1 MKIEFSDSDQALS
14 MKPFG
19 GAGSD
24 DGFVEIEG
32 ESYFRIERSSEMAPF
47 LINLVSANNHWLF
60 ISSNGALTAGRR
72 NADTALFP
80 YCTQDKLFEQSSTV
94 GSASMLWVDR
104 SEYGAPRFWEPFKE
118 ANHGETIQRNLYKN
132 QTGNKLIFEELN
144 FAVGVS
150 FRYLWT
156 FSDLFG
162 FARKAWVENL
172 LQEPV
177 RVRILDGIQNL
188 VPYGLD
194 QAFVNQYSNL
204 SDAYK
209 KSELLPGANLGVFYL
224 SSIPTDRA
232 EPSEGLRCTIAW
244 HFGIEAKA
252 TLLSSRQRDAF
263 RNGKTL
269 ASEKDVR
276 GMRGSYLIESDI
288 ELDAGGVK
296 NWWLVAEINQDAAQ
310 VESLKLALNSPSIGE
325 RLEVDIKKNASD
337 LRLKVASADGL
348 SLTSDRL
355 RDSRHY
361 SNTLFN
367 IMRGGVFSD
376 AFQVNVSD
384 FVDYIESRN
393 RSVFSGLKDRLES
406 KFGDRAKVDYDELVQ
421 WVSESGEGNLI
432 RLAREYLPLTFS
444 RRHGDPSRPWN
455 RFSIETQD
463 KMGNP
468 VLGYEGNWRDIFQN
482 WEALACSYPGF
493 LEGMIFR
500 FLNSSTVDGYNPYR
514 ITRDGIDW
522 ETIEADSPWSN
533 IGYWGDHQIIY
544 LLKLLETSVRYHPDV
559 LRAMLGESI
568 FTYAHVPYR
577 IRSFSDIWENP
588 RETIDFSDEDA
599 AKINDRCSAIGTD
612 GKLLANSDGKI
623 VEATLVEK
631 LLVPLLSKLSNLIP
645 DGGIW
650 MNTQRPEWN
659 DANNALVG
667 YGISVVTLCYVN
679 RYIEFMLKLFEG
691 ENDEAVYMAHAEVV
705 EALDYQCSVFDKF
718 ESYLIDGFD
727 TKSRME
733 MVGMLGVGGEAFRN
747 QLYENGFDSSP
758 KELSR
763 KEIVEYLKIGQRFVK
778 ISIEAN
784 RRDDGMYH
792 SYNLIESTG
801 GEYLE
806 LDRLPVMLEGQVA
819 ALSSGLLSADQAVSL
834 LDALRTSALY
844 REDVGSYVL
853 YPDRELPSFLE
864 KNVVSKRAVEGNRL
878 FMEMLERG
886 DARVIQRDVTGQ
898 YRFNGDFRNSDGL
911 RSELTKIRE
920 DYPNLSSDDDLSEVE
935 SIFEECFDHRRFTG
949 RSSTF
954 FAYEGLGSVYW
965 HMVSK
970 LLLSIQENH
979 DWASNNGAKREALSV
994 LEKHYFEVFEGLGLN
1009 KSPNEYGAFPIDAY
1023 SHTPKHCGA
1032 QQPGMT
1038 GQVKEDILTRF
1049 GEVGLKVDDGRI
1061 SFDPRLLRREIFLSE
1076 PRKFEYL
1083 DHSGELKSRLLQ
1095 PGELAVTF
1103 CQTLFVL
1110 RIGKEWRIQINRTN
1124 ETEGVGIMSS
1134 LSVENSQ
1141 SIFKRSS
1148 EVLEV
1153 EVTIPEAILLR

>member
-1 MKIEFSDSDQALS
+1 MKS
-14 MKPFG
+14 FG

-47 LINLVSANNHWLF
+47 LINLVSANNHWMF

-72 NADTALFP
+72 NADNALFP

-104 SEYGAPRFWEPFKE
+104 SEYDAPRFWEPFKE
-118 ANHGETIQRNLYKN
+118 ANHGKTIQRNLYKN

-177 RVRILDGIQNL
+177 RIRILDGIQNL

-194 QAFVNQYSNL
+194 QAFVSQYSNL

-209 KSELLPGANLGVFYL
+209 KCELLDEGKLAIFYL
-224 SSIPTDRA
+224 SSVPTDRA
-232 EPSEGLRCTIAW
+232 EPSEGLRATVAW
-244 HFGIEAKA
+244 SLGLACE
-252 TLLSSRQRDAF
+252 TVLLSSRQREVF

-269 ASEKDVR
+269 SGERDIR
-276 GMRGSYLIESDI
+276 GMRGAYLVESLID
-288 ELDAGGVK
+288 LDAGGQK
-296 NWWLVAEINQDAAQ
+296 DWWIVAEINQDAAQ
-310 VESLKLALNSPSIGE
+310 VESLQSDLRTDWMRE
-325 RLEVDIKKNASD
+325 RLEVDIEKNVAD

-367 IMRGGVFSD
+367 IMRGGVFYD
-376 AFQVNVSD
+376 AYRLDVSD
-384 FVDYIESRN
+384 FVDYVESRN
-393 RSVFSGLKDRLES
+393 RSAFSGLKVRLDKE
-406 KFGDRAKVDYDELVQ
+406 FGNRENVDYDELVQ
-421 WVSESGEGNLI
+421 WASQSGDARLI
-432 RLAREYLPLTFS
+432 RLSREYLPLTFS

-463 KMGNP
+463 KLGNP

-482 WEALACSYPGF
+482 WEALACSYPGYV
-493 LEGMIFR
+493 EGMVFR
-500 FLNSSTVDGYNPYR
+500 FLNSSTLDGYNPYR

-522 ETIEADSPWSN
+522 ETIEPDSPWSN

-544 LLKLLETSVRYHPDV
+544 LLKLLETSVRYHPEV
-559 LRAMLGESI
+559 LRELLGECI
-568 FTYAHVPYR
+568 FTYTQVPYR
-577 IRSFSDIWENP
+577 IRSFSEIWKNP

-599 AKINDRCSAIGTD
+599 AKIDKRCSAIGTD
-612 GKLLANSDGKI
+612 GKLLVDRSGEI
-623 VEATLVEK
+623 EEATLAEK
-631 LLVPLLSKLSNLIP
+631 LLIPLLSKLSNFVP

-667 YGISVVTLCYVN
+667 YGISMVTLGYVN
-679 RYIEFMLKLFEG
+679 RYIEFMLKLLEV
-691 ENDEAVYMAHAEVV
+691 ESDEAAYLVHGEVM
-705 EALDYQCSVFDKF
+705 EMLTHQSAVFDEF
-718 ESYLIDGFD
+718 ESSLVGGFD
-727 TKSRME
+727 SKSRME
-733 MVGMLGVGGEAFRN
+733 MVRMLGIGGESFRN
-747 QLYENGFDSSP
+747 QLYENGFAGSWKS
-758 KELSR
+758 LSL
-763 KEIVEYLKIGQRFVK
+763 KGIIDYLKLSQRFVEA
-778 ISIEAN
+778 SIDAN
-784 RRDDGMYH
+784 LRADLLYH
-792 SYNLIESTG
+792 SYNLIKATG
-801 GEYLE
+801 GDCLE
-806 LDRLPVMLEGQVA
+806 LDRLPIMLEGQVA
-819 ALSSGLLSADQAVSL
+819 ALSSGRLSVDQVVSL
-834 LDALRTSALY
+834 LAALRSSALY
-844 REDVGSYVL
+844 REDVASYLL
-853 YPDRELPSFLE
+853 YPDRELATFLE
-864 KNVVSKRAVEGNRL
+864 KNVVSRTAMESNRL
-878 FMEMLERG
+878 LVEMIKRCDE
-886 DARVIQRDVTGQ
+886 RVIKRDVVGQ
-898 YRFNGDFRNSDGL
+898 FRFNGDFRNSDEL
-911 RSELTKIRE
+911 RSELENIAV
-920 DYPNLSSDDDLSEVE
+920 DYPDFSSADILANVK
-935 SIFEECFDHRRFTG
+935 SIFDECFDHLRFTG

-970 LLLSIQENH
+970 LLLAIKENY
-979 DWASNNGAKREALSV
+979 DWAQVNGAQKKTLDV
-994 LEKHYFEVFEGLGLN
+994 LGKYYFETFEGLGLN
-1009 KSPNEYGAFPIDAY
+1009 KESCDYGAFPIDAY

-1038 GQVKEDILTRF
+1038 GQVKEDIITRF
-1049 GEVGLKVDDGRI
+1049 GEIGLKVKGGQIR
-1061 SFDPRLLRREIFLSE
+1061 FEPLLLRREAFLSE
-1076 PRKFEYL
+1076 PAEFVYL
-1083 DHSGELKSRLLQ
+1083 DQSGSPKSKLIQ
-1095 PGELAVTF
+1095 SGELAVTF

-1110 RIGKEWRIQINRTN
+1110 RLGEAWSIRIKRATN
-1124 ETEGVGIMSS
+1124 EEKIENEAS

-1141 SIFKRSS
+1141 LVFERNS
-1148 EVLEV
+1148 EILEV
-1153 EVTIPEAILLR
+1153 EVTIPQIIIGS